1 MGYLNNTSIIVDAI
15 LTKKGRELLARQD
28 GSFQITQFALGDDE
42 IDYTLFNENH
52 PNGSQFSGEAIE
64 NMNIIEAFPDDNNI
78 MISKLVTLPR
88 GTTKM
93 PVVTANVSK
102 IQLSLGSTTNV
113 NPETLNLNGVATLR
127 ESGGYLATIADRRLL
142 TTFSGVGTTG
152 NTASTQRP
160 YSNSSL
166 AETIRGTSF
175 TLTAISATSLF
186 GNNTR
191 LLTSITIEGID
202 SGARVTIPLEISKEV
217 IATTS
222 TGAETGVTL
231 T

>member
-28 GSFQITQFALGDDE
+28 GSFRITQFALGDDE

-64 NMNIIEAFPDDNNI
+64 NMHIVEAFPDDNNI
-78 MISKLVTLPR
+78 MTSKLVTLPR

-93 PVVTANVSK
+93 PVITANVSK
-102 IQLSLGSTTNV
+102 IQLSLGSTTV
-113 NPETLNLNGVATLR
+113 INPETLNLNGVATLK
-127 ESGGYLATIADRRLL
+127 ESSGYLATIADRRLL
-142 TTFSGVGTTG
+142 TTFSGVGTNTG
-152 NTASTQRP
+152 TTSTQRP

-166 AETIRGTSF
+166 SETIRGTSF
-175 TLTAISATSLF
+175 NLTAISSTSLF
-186 GNNTR
+186 GTNDR
-191 LLTSITIEGID
+191 LLTSVTIEGIE
-202 SGARVTIPLEISKEV
+202 SGARVTIPVEITKDV
-217 IATTS
+217 IAVTATQ
-222 TGAETGVTL
+222 AQTGVTL

>member
-28 GSFQITQFALGDDE
+28 GSFRITQFALGDDE

-78 MISKLVTLPR
+78 MTSKLVTLPR

-102 IQLSLGSTTNV
+102 IQLSLGSSTVV
-113 NPETLNLNGVATLR
+113 NPETLNLNGVATLK
-127 ESGGYLATIADRRLL
+127 EASGYLATITDRRLL
-142 TTFSGVGTTG
+142 TTFSGVGTNTG
-152 NTASTQRP
+152 TTSTQRP
-160 YSNSSL
+160 YSNSVLS
-166 AETIRGTSF
+166 ETIRGTSF
-175 TLTAISATSLF
+175 NLTAISSTSLF
-186 GNNTR
+186 GNNDR
-191 LLTSITIEGID
+191 LLTSITIEGIE
-202 SGARVTIPLEISKEV
+202 SGARVTIPVEITKEV
-217 IATTS
+217 IAVTATQAQS
-222 TGAETGVTL
+222 GVTL
-231 T
+231 R

>member
-28 GSFQITQFALGDDE
+28 GSFRITQFALGDDE

-78 MISKLVTLPR
+78 MTSKLVTLPR

-102 IQLSLGSTTNV
+102 IQLSLGSSTVV
-113 NPETLNLNGVATLR
+113 NPETLNLYGVATLK
-127 ESGGYLATIADRRLL
+127 EASGYLATIADRR
-142 TTFSGVGTTG
+142 
-152 NTASTQRP
+152 
-160 YSNSSL
+160 
-166 AETIRGTSF
+166 
-175 TLTAISATSLF
+175 
-186 GNNTR
+186 
-191 LLTSITIEGID
+191 
-202 SGARVTIPLEISKEV
+202 
-217 IATTS
+217 
-222 TGAETGVTL
+222 
-231 T
+231 